1 MSCSVSIGYRP
12 VHCADN
18 YYKTLAGYD
27 EDSTL
32 TIDYLLSQK
41 TCNGHIGA
49 TGMCLG
55 GHLAYRCALDPR
67 VSAAVTYF
75 ATDLHSATL
84 GLGQKDDSLARAG
97 EIKAELALIHGTLDN
112 HVPPEGR
119 DLIRKTL
126 RDKGVV
132 FSFYEVAWA
141 QRELATA
148 IFKPLNGADSHRCIH
163 SR

>member
-1 MSCSVSIGYRP
+1 MAAVLSRDPEGYILEICK
-12 VHCADN
+12 HLLLN
-18 YYKTLAGYD
+18 SFKQTLAGYD
-27 EDSTL
+27 EDATL
-32 TIDYLLSQK
+32 SIDVLISLKS
-41 TCNGHIGA
+41 CNGRIGA

-84 GLGQKDDSLARAG
+84 GLGKKDDSLARAG
-97 EIKAELALIHGTLDN
+97 EVKAELAMIHGTLDN

-126 RDKGVV
+126 RDKGVI
-132 FSFYEVAWA
+132 FSWYEVAGA
-141 QRELATA
+141 QRESSL
-148 IFKPLNGADSHRCIH
+148 PW
-163 SR
+163 

>member
-1 MSCSVSIGYRP
+1 MEDQEGMSSFLSEVSIRSSH
-12 VHCADN
+12 VSQ
-18 YYKTLAGYD
+18 TLAGYD
-27 EDSTL
+27 EDATL
-32 TIDYLLSQK
+32 SIDYLLSLK
-41 TCNGHIGA
+41 TCNGRIGS

-84 GLGQKDDSLARAG
+84 GLGKKDDSLARAK
-97 EIKAELALIHGTLDN
+97 EIKAELAMIHGTKDN

-126 RDKGVV
+126 RDEGVV
-132 FSFYEVAWA
+132 FSWYEVAGA
-141 QRELATA
+141 QRELR
-148 IFKPLNGADSHRCIH
+148 IPSFL
-163 SR
+163 